1 LAIQL
6 TELCEPLFQYVCLL
20 NRSARKGAA
29 YQPEKV
35 RAELKALFAEMRAGA
50 RADGRLVRPYERI
63 EPALLFFVDSMI
75 REGRLPFAS
84 QWKDLA
90 LDYGL
95 ADGDE
100 RFFDQLDEALRDTSR
115 EALEIL
121 PVFYNCLG
129 LGFVG
134 WYAERPELIR
144 KRMVE
149 ISAKMR
155 GVTDSMHASRIVPEA
170 YEHVNTANLIESQG
184 RSLGAIGLVLFGLL
198 AVLFAANIY
207 LYRSSSKNLDDAVQR
222 VIDAGAA
229 STQPSTASST
239 GMER

>member
-1 LAIQL
+1 MQL

-29 YQPEKV
+29 YQPAKV
-35 RAELKALFAEMRAGA
+35 RAELKTLFAEMQAAA
-50 RADGRLVRPYERI
+50 RADGRLAKPYERI

-75 REGRLPFAS
+75 REGRFPFAAD
-84 QWKDLA
+84 WRDLA

-95 ADGDE
+95 TDGDE
-100 RFFDQLDEALRDTSR
+100 RFFDQLDEALGDTSR

-121 PVFYNCLG
+121 PIFYTCLG

-134 WYAERPELIR
+134 WYAEKPELIR

-155 GVTDSMHASRIVPEA
+155 GVTDAVHASRIVPEA
-170 YEHVNTANLIESQG
+170 YEHVNTANLIESPG
-184 RSLGAIGLVLFGLL
+184 RSLGAIGLVLIGLL
-198 AVLFAANIY
+198 AVLFAANMY
-207 LYRSSSKNLDDAVQR
+207 LYKSSSKNLDEAVQR
-222 VIDAGAA
+222 VIDAGGTAQPAA
-229 STQPSTASST
+229 PAPS
-239 GMER
+239 GKER